1 MKPTTL
7 KKKELIM
14 STGNADADKAIL
26 DMLQRYEVLTMDDLI
41 ISQPNFCWAELFLA
55 VGRLSRKNLIA
66 LRQFGSCY
74 QIRRMNRAFPSGQG
88 LHHEQSAA
96 AHR

>member
-1 MKPTTL
+1 MGA
-7 KKKELIM
+7 E
-14 STGNADADKAIL
+14 NADADKAIL
-26 DMLQRYEVLTMDDLI
+26 DMLHRYEVLTMNDLI

-55 VGRLSRKNLIA
+55 VDRLSRKNLIA

-88 LHHEQSAA
+88 LHH
-96 AHR
+96 